1 MSGSATQRRFSG
13 WLMVLVSLWAV
24 SCVAV
29 ADANAGPALSSPR
42 AHLARPPSVRAASQR
57 LLSLDH
63 PTAIAAGTAPGT
75 CLAFGPVQ
83 GPGHATVF
91 VDPGHGG
98 VDYGG
103 TGTTTAG
110 VTVKEKTLTLATGLD
125 LLVLLRAAG
134 YRVVMSRID
143 DTLLLRPQPGDLV
156 HGHLTAT
163 GVHHDLLARVACANA
178 AYANILVSIHFNAF
192 HDPRVNGAE
201 TLYDSARPFR
211 AANLRLA
218 LLVQHAVVAQLRAR
232 GWAVPDRGV
241 LDDTL
246 AGTPALSP
254 TDAAYGH
261 LVVLGPAARGYL
273 DQPSAMPGVLCEPL
287 FLTHPAEADVAA
299 SVQGQQAIAQGLT
312 QAITAY
318 FQTSRG

>member
-1 MSGSATQRRFSG
+1 
-13 WLMVLVSLWAV
+13 VY
-24 SCVAV
+24 
-29 ADANAGPALSSPR
+29 
-42 AHLARPPSVRAASQR
+42 
-57 LLSLDH
+57 
-63 PTAIAAGTAPGT
+63 
-75 CLAFGPVQ
+75 
-83 GPGHATVF
+83 

-98 VDYGG
+98 VDHGA

-110 VTVKEKTLTLATGLD
+110 VTVEEKTLTLATGLD
-125 LLVLLRAAG
+125 LLALLRSAG
-134 YRVVMSRID
+134 YRVVLSRID

-156 HGHLTAT
+156 HGHLTVT
-163 GVHHDLLARVACANA
+163 GIHHDLLARVACANA
-178 AYANILVSIHFNAF
+178 AQANVLIDLHFNAF
-192 HDPRVNGAE
+192 HNPRVNGAE

-254 TDAAYGH
+254 ADAAYGH
-261 LVVLGPAARGYL
+261 LVVLGPAAPGYL

-287 FLTHPAEADVAA
+287 FVTHPAEADVAA

-312 QAITAY
+312 HAITAF
-318 FQTSRG
+318 FQTNRG